1 MSDLQIGL
9 ILLGVLLILIVLVFN
24 WWQDGRVRQKM
35 QEHFPERE
43 LDPLMGNSAMAV
55 GRREPGFG
63 PIDVIEETA
72 ADDTA
77 EVDHSTEV
85 AIDIGFAQA
94 VASDQL
100 HQAIH
105 SFHKAGSRSEERR
118 VGKECVSTCRTQWA
132 Q

>member
-1 MSDLQIGL
+1 
-9 ILLGVLLILIVLVFN
+9 
-24 WWQDGRVRQKM
+24 M

-77 EVDHSTEV
+77 EVDPSTEV
-85 AIDIGFAQA
+85 VIDIGFAQA

-105 SFHKAGSRSEERR
+105 SFHKAGSKPVRMFAEREGGGHR
-118 VGKECVSTCRTQWA
+118 ARLRPDETYVSMQLAVLDRKSTRLNSSH
-132 Q
+132 

>member
-1 MSDLQIGL
+1 
-9 ILLGVLLILIVLVFN
+9 
-24 WWQDGRVRQKM
+24 M

-77 EVDHSTEV
+77 EVDPSTEV
-85 AIDIGFAQA
+85 VIDIGFAQA
-94 VASDQL
+94 
-100 HQAIH
+100 
-105 SFHKAGSRSEERR
+105 RSEERR
-118 VGKECVSTCRTQWA
+118 VGKECVSTSRSWRSPYHYKTQNDHITRSTSPLTKP
-132 Q
+132 